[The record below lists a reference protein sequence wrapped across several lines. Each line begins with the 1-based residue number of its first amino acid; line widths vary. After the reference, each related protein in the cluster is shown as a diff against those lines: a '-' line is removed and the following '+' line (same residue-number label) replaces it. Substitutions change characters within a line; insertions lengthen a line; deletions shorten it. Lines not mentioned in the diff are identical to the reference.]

1 MKFSINHRLSFVY
14 IIFYKHIPE
23 AVRNVDEK
31 LFDFPIHVLMSIIIL
46 VAMFLYGVLDFSM
59 RKFETT
65 EKINLKMISKTNK
78 PFLIFCLL
86 LYLSCV
92 MPLFWKRF
100 QVNQNKKKQAM
111 RNKVSFKTRTFCTM
125 NQEEKIC
132 RPFQAEVSC
141 FEKIPNRFEFDGR
154 IDGKSCSLVFPPG
167 YSIYVEEFILND
179 PGPDN
184 FVLIDGNFLEYRSK
198 LKWEDRGNTF
208 WKKLHQNNPLY
219 KKSTQ
224 RSNFP
229 CVAKLKVTLY

>member
-1 MKFSINHRLSFVY
+1 MSSLIVAAMMLFS
-14 IIFYKHIPE
+14 
-23 AVRNVDEK
+23 
-31 LFDFPIHVLMSIIIL
+31 
-46 VAMFLYGVLDFSM
+46 VLDCIM
-59 RKFETT
+59 RKFVTKETN
-65 EKINLKMISKTNK
+65 ELQIVSKKKILT
-78 PFLIFCLL
+78 LIFCLM
-86 LYLSCV
+86 LYLSGT
-92 MPLFWKRF
+92 MPLFWRSF
-100 QVNQNKKKQAM
+100 EVNLNDSEKKY
-111 RNKVSFKTRTFCTM
+111 VSFKIRTFCMM
-125 NQEEKIC
+125 NQGEKIC
-132 RPFQAEVSC
+132 REYQPEVRCFQ
-141 FEKIPNRFEFDGR
+141 KIPYRFEFEGSEDE
-154 IDGKSCSLVFPPG
+154 KSCSVILPPG